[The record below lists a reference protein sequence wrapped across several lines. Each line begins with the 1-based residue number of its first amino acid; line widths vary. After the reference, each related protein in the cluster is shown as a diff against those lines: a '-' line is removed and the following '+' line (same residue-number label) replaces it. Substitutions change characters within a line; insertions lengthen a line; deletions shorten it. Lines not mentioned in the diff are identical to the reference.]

1 MLISAHYILPI
12 TSDPVSEGA
21 VLIRD
26 GVIRDM
32 GAADIMKLRYPGEET
47 RDFGL
52 AAIMPGM
59 VDAHTRMEY
68 SVMRGM
74 VDDLP
79 YNTWLKKVTEKAPLM
94 EMSDWYDSAVL
105 GCLDALSGGIT
116 TISDTT
122 SNGASVTAAQKLGL
136 RAVIYR
142 EVRAMDKN
150 RIDYAMKMAKKDIFH
165 WGEEVDANRVTIGIA
180 PAHLFST
187 HPALMGAAAEFAAR
201 ENLPYAI
208 HLAGSREECNFVRYG
223 SSSFSVDAMGNERG
237 FVEVPPWMPTGVSPV
252 QYALNWGAFQA
263 PRTLVVQAVHVDHRD
278 VATLR
283 QNNVAIATCP
293 RENAQLGMG
302 VAPLDEFL
310 RADLAVGFGTGSPA
324 ATNSTDMLTEMRIG
338 MLLNRSVNTR
348 RFLDS
353 GTILELA
360 TLGGARA
367 LGLDDKVGSLEIGK
381 RADIVAVDLSSS
393 HQAPYGNPISAV
405 VNTCTSSDVLM
416 TMVDGNILFEKNKWH
431 VNVEVARS
439 VARAIEIRGKLRA

>member
-1 MLISAHYILPI
+1 MLICAHYILPI
-12 TSDPVSEGA
+12 ASDPMSRGA
-21 VLIRD
+21 VLVRD
-26 GVIRDM
+26 GVICDM
-32 GAADIMKLRYPGEET
+32 GAADIMKLRYPGEEV

-52 AAIMPGM
+52 AAVMPGM
-59 VDAHTRMEY
+59 VDTHTRMEY

-79 YNTWLKKVTEKAPLM
+79 YNIWLMRLMEKAPLM

-122 SNGASVTAAQKLGL
+122 SNGASVTATQKLGL

-150 RIDYAMKMAKKDIFH
+150 RVDYAMKMAQKDIFH
-165 WGEEVDANRVTIGIA
+165 WQEEVDSDRVTIGIA
-180 PAHLFST
+180 PGHLFST
-187 HPALMGAAAEFAAR
+187 HPALMGAAAEFALR
-201 ENLPYAI
+201 ENIPYAI
-208 HLAGSREECNFVRYG
+208 HLAGSREEINFVRYG
-223 SSSFSVDAMGNERG
+223 SSSFSVDAMGPDRG
-237 FVEVPPWMPTGVSPV
+237 FVEIPPWMPTGVAS
-252 QYALNWGAFQA
+252 
-263 PRTLVVQAVHVDHRD
+263 
-278 VATLR
+278 LR
-283 QNNVAIATCP
+283 KNNVAIATCP

-310 RADLAVGFGTGSPA
+310 RAGLPVGFGTGSPA
-324 ATNSTDMLTEMRIG
+324 ATNSTDMFTEMTIG
-338 MLLNRSVNTR
+338 MLMSRANNSR

-367 LGLDDKVGSLEIGK
+367 LGIDDKVGSLEIGK

-393 HQAPYGNPISAV
+393 HQAPGGNPISAV
-405 VNTCTSSDVLM
+405 VNTCTSADVLM
-416 TMVDGNILFEKNKWH
+416 TMVDGNILYEKNKWH

-439 VARAIEIRGKLRA
+439 VARAIEIRGKLRSE